1 VISQHTT
8 PSPARLRLLIAG
20 SLLSLFVSFVPPAL
34 AGPREDALARMDKAA
49 VGFRGLSA
57 GVRKITYTALIQ
69 ESTEES
75 GTMTLFRPKPRDLRM
90 LIDFNKPEA
99 RAVAFQGKKVQLYN
113 PKLLLVQEYDLGKQ
127 GGLVEQFLLLGF
139 GTPGSELAKSYAIKH
154 LGEETIHGV
163 KTDHLD
169 LTPNS
174 AEALKAVRH
183 IEIWVSQADGITVQQ
198 KVHQPSKDYLLIQY
212 SDLKVNPALTEESV
226 RLKLPKGVKKET
238 PQK

>member
-1 VISQHTT
+1 MTSNHIT
-8 PSPARLRLLIAG
+8 PSRFRPRSVLAAALLFTLTNPAQ
-20 SLLSLFVSFVPPAL
+20 
-34 AGPREDALARMDKAA
+34 AGPREDTLARMDKAS
-49 VGFRGLSA
+49 VGFRGLTA
-57 GVRKITYTALIQ
+57 KVRKTTYTALIK
-69 ESTEES
+69 ESSEES
-75 GTMTLFRPKPRDLRM
+75 GTMTLFRPKPKDLRM
-90 LIDFNKPEA
+90 LIDFTKPDP
-99 RAVAFQGKKVQLYN
+99 RAVGFQGKKVQLYN

-154 LGEETIHGV
+154 LGEETVNGT

-174 AEALKAVRH
+174 AEAQKAVRH

-198 KVHQPSKDYLLIQY
+198 KVHQPSHDYLLIQY
-212 SDLKVNPALTEESV
+212 SDVKVNPPLTEDSV